1 MSKLLPVI
9 IICGVGIVAS
19 VTYIICLIAH
29 ERKQTKTAK
38 SETILELIDD
48 DTLVIP
54 YNKK

>member
-19 VTYIICLIAH
+19 VTYIICLLAH
-29 ERKQTKTAK
+29 ERKQPKIAK